1 MVWLLLLVAG
11 AIHALSFSPDPLPD
25 WTLPYVQVLAMAVP
39 AFIVFST
46 RHIGRAALAAFV
58 FSVSSFCVGVY
69 WLYISMNHFGGLAA
83 PLAALAV
90 LLFALYL
97 SLYAGLAGACT
108 AWLGRHLN
116 VMRVPQALGRPL
128 LWACAWTLG
137 EWLRGFVFTGFP
149 WNNIG
154 YAHTNSLLSAWAP
167 IAGVYG
173 VAFLAALA
181 SGLVACLI
189 YYVKHN
195 RPGIMAAMASAL
207 LGMFIVSFGLSRI
220 TWFDNHGPVMTV
232 RLVQGN
238 IAQQMKFDPSQL
250 MSSLQAQFTLA
261 TRPAADVQHAPSV
274 IIFPETILPT
284 FQDRMAPEF
293 WQSVVALADQM
304 KATLF
309 MGSPMH
315 TVVNGQDRYTNS
327 VLAIDSNTSVEALM
341 QGRQVPVYDKRHL
354 VPFGEFV
361 PLGFRWFVDA
371 LSIPLGDFDRGEQG
385 QQSFAVNNQRFAPNI
400 CYEDV
405 FGEELLPA
413 LQTQADGTPGASIM
427 FNVSNLGWFGNTWAL
442 RQHLQISRMRSME
455 TARPMIRATNTGST
469 AAIDATGRV
478 LSQLPTATAGTLD
491 VQIQGTQGLTL
502 YTRVGNSLIVI
513 ISLLGLVA
521 GWMQKRRT
529 HVAGTG
535 TTV

>member
-11 AIHALSFSPDPLPD
+11 AIHALSFSPDPLPG
-25 WTLPYVQVLAMAVP
+25 WTLPYVQVMSLAVP
-39 AFIVFST
+39 AYIVFGTKRIRRAAMSVFVFST
-46 RHIGRAALAAFV
+46 
-58 FSVSSFCVGVY
+58 SSFCVGVY
-69 WLYISMNHFGGLAA
+69 WLYISMNHFGGMAA

-90 LLFALYL
+90 FLFALYL

-108 AWLGRHLN
+108 AWLGRDLN
-116 VMRVPQALGRPL
+116 IMRVPQALGRPL

-167 IAGVYG
+167 VAGVYG

-181 SGLVACLI
+181 SGLVASI
-189 YYVKHN
+189 VYYVKHN

-207 LGMFIVSFGLSRI
+207 LGMFIVSFALTRI
-220 TWFDNHGPVMTV
+220 TWFDNHGPAMTV

-238 IAQQMKFDPSQL
+238 IAQQMKFDPAQL
-250 MSSLQAQFTLA
+250 MSSLQAQFALA
-261 TRPAADVQHAPSV
+261 TRPAADIQRAPSV

-293 WQSVVALADQM
+293 WQSVVELAQQM
-304 KATLF
+304 DATLF
-309 MGSPMH
+309 MGTPVH
-315 TVVNGQDRYTNS
+315 TVIDGKDRYTNS
-327 VLAIDSNTSVEALM
+327 VVAIDSDTSVSALM
-341 QGRQVPVYDKRHL
+341 QGQELPVYDKRHL

-361 PLGFRWFVDA
+361 PLGFRWFVDIM
-371 LSIPLGDFDRGEQG
+371 SIPLGDFDRGGQG
-385 QQSFAVNNQRFAPNI
+385 QQSFAADNQLFAPNI

-405 FGEELLPA
+405 FGEELLPS
-413 LQTQADGTPGASIM
+413 LHTQADGTPGASVL
-427 FNVSNLGWFGNTWAL
+427 FNVSNLAWFGNTWAL
-442 RQHLQISRMRSME
+442 RQHLQIARMRSME

-469 AAIDATGRV
+469 AAIDAKGRV
-478 LSQLPTATAGTLD
+478 LAQLPSATANVLD

-502 YTRVGNSLIVI
+502 YARLGNWLIVI
-513 ISLLGLVA
+513 LSLLGLGLGLVLKWRA
-521 GWMQKRRT
+521 ARALNR
-529 HVAGTG
+529 
-535 TTV
+535 

>member
-11 AIHALSFSPDPLPD
+11 AIHALSFAPDPLPD
-25 WTLPYVQVLAMAVP
+25 WTLPYVQVLSMAVP

-46 RHIGRAALAAFV
+46 RHIGRAALSAFV

-108 AWLGRHLN
+108 AWLGRNLN

-181 SGLVACLI
+181 SGLVACLV

-220 TWFDNHGPVMTV
+220 SWFDNHGPVMTV

-250 MSSLQAQFTLA
+250 MSALQAQFALA
-261 TRPAADVQHAPSV
+261 TRPASDVQHPPSV
-274 IIFPETILPT
+274 IVFPETILPT

-315 TVVNGQDRYTNS
+315 TVVDGKDRYTNS

-361 PLGFRWFVDA
+361 PFGFRWFVDA
-371 LSIPLGDFDRGEQG
+371 LNIPLGDFDRGGQG
-385 QQSFAVNNQRFAPNI
+385 QQSFTVNSQRFAPNI

-413 LQTQADGTPGASIM
+413 LRTQTDGTPGASLM

-469 AAIDATGRV
+469 AAIDANGRV
-478 LSQLPTATAGTLD
+478 LSQLPTATADTLA

-513 ISLLGLVA
+513 ISLLGLIA
-521 GWMQKRRT
+521 GWIQKRRT
-529 HVAGTG
+529 RAAASGAR
-535 TTV
+535 

>member
-1 MVWLLLLVAG
+1 MVWLLLIVAG
-11 AIHALSFSPDPLPD
+11 ALHALSFAPDPLPD
-25 WTLPYVQVLAMAVP
+25 WGLAYVQVLSMAVP
-39 AFIVFST
+39 AFVVFST

-58 FSVSSFCVGVY
+58 FSTSSFCVGIY

-90 LLFALYL
+90 FLFALYL
-97 SLYAGLAGACT
+97 SLYAALAGACT
-108 AWLGRHLN
+108 AWLGRDMN
-116 VMRVPQALGRPL
+116 VMRVPLAVGRPL

-167 IAGVYG
+167 IFGVYG

-181 SGLVACLI
+181 SGLTACI
-189 YYVKHN
+189 VYYVKHN
-195 RPGIMAAMASAL
+195 RTGIMAAMASAL
-207 LGMFIVSFGLSRI
+207 MGMFIVSLALSRI
-220 TWFDNHGPVMTV
+220 VWFNNLGPPLTV

-250 MSSLQAQFTLA
+250 MNSLQTQFGLA
-261 TRPAADVQHAPSV
+261 TRPATDAQRAPSV
-274 IIFPETILPT
+274 IVFPETILPT

-293 WQSVVALADQM
+293 WQSVVDLADQM

-309 MGSPMH
+309 LGSPMH
-315 TVVNGQDRYTNS
+315 TAENGKDRYTNS
-327 VLAIDSNTSVEALM
+327 VMAINANTSVQALM
-341 QGRQVPVYDKRHL
+341 QAQLPVYDKRHL

-371 LSIPLGDFDRGEQG
+371 LNIPLGDFDRG
-385 QQSFAVNNQRFAPNI
+385 QQRQKNFAVNGQQFAPNI

-405 FGEELLPA
+405 FGEELLPS
-413 LQTQADGTPGASIM
+413 LHTQADGSPGASIL
-427 FNVSNLGWFGNTWAL
+427 FNVSNLGWFGNSWAL

-469 AAIDATGRV
+469 AAIDAEGRV
-478 LSQLPTATAGTLD
+478 LAQLPTATANILD
-491 VQIQGTQGLTL
+491 VQVQGTQGLTL
-502 YTRVGNSLIVI
+502 YARVGNGLIVL
-513 ISLLGLVA
+513 ISLLGLGA
-521 GWMQKRRT
+521 GWIQKRRSRR
-529 HVAGTG
+529 
-535 TTV
+535 TTPVHS

>member
-1 MVWLLLLVAG
+1 MVWLLLIAAG
-11 AIHALSFSPDPLPD
+11 AVHALSFSPDPLPG
-25 WTLPYVQVLAMAVP
+25 WTLPYIQVLSMAVP
-39 AFIVFST
+39 AFVVFST
-46 RHIGRAALAAFV
+46 KHVGRAALSAFI
-58 FSVSSFCVGVY
+58 FSTSSFCVGVY

-97 SLYAGLAGACT
+97 SLYAALAGACT
-108 AWLGRHLN
+108 AWLGRDLN

-137 EWLRGFVFTGFP
+137 EWLRGFIFTGFP

-167 IAGVYG
+167 VAGVYG

-181 SGLVACLI
+181 SGLVACI
-189 YYVKHN
+189 VYYVKHN

-207 LGMFIVSFGLSRI
+207 LGMFIVSFALSRI

-238 IAQQMKFDPSQL
+238 IAQQMKFDPAQL
-250 MSSLQAQFTLA
+250 MSSLQAQFALA
-261 TRPAADVQHAPSV
+261 TRPATDAQRAPSV

-293 WQSVVALADQM
+293 WQSVVELADQM
-304 KATLF
+304 EATLF
-309 MGSPMH
+309 LGTPMH
-315 TVVNGQDRYTNS
+315 TVVDGQDRYTNS
-327 VLAIDSNTSVEALM
+327 VLTIDSDTSVSALM
-341 QGRQVPVYDKRHL
+341 QGRQVPVYGKQHL

-371 LSIPLGDFDRGEQG
+371 LNIPLGDFDRGGQG
-385 QQSFAVNNQRFAPNI
+385 QKSFAVHNQRFAPNI

-413 LQTQADGTPGASIM
+413 LRTQADGTPGASIL

-455 TARPMIRATNTGST
+455 TARPMLRATNTGST
-469 AAIDATGRV
+469 AAIDAKGRV
-478 LSQLPTATAGTLD
+478 LSQLTTATAGILD

-502 YTRVGNSLIVI
+502 YTRLGNGLIVV
-513 ISLLGLVA
+513 ISLLGLIV
-521 GWMQKRRT
+521 GFIQKRRT
-529 HVAGTG
+529 RAADSGRA
-535 TTV
+535 